1 VLFLF
6 DQVRNYMEARRHR
19 EGDNKILIIG
29 SDTLES
35 YKAIEKIKNGFSFKT
50 EFATHNEIRDIDITE
65 YFIVVAVGS
74 FQKDVLQNIFERVR
88 FSDNTRFYHISE

>member
-1 VLFLF
+1 
-6 DQVRNYMEARRHR
+6 MEAKRHR
-19 EGDNKILIIG
+19 ESNNKILIVG

-50 EFATHNEIRDIDITE
+50 EFATYNEIRDIDIAE

-74 FQKDVLQNIFERVR
+74 FEKDILQEIFEKIR